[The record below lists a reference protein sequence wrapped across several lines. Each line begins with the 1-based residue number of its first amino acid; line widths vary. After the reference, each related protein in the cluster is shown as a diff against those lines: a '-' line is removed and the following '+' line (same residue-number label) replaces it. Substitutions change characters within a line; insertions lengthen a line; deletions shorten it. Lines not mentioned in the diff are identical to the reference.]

1 MNIAGLTQLQIE
13 QEFDNQKL
21 HEELNKEIAEFAETV
36 YSYIPQFHEMLS
48 AREIVAE
55 DLEIMEVIIIL
66 LSILGNDKSG
76 IPVKGHTAS
85 TRDIPLETVIKTMY
99 LDREFNKMFQEESL
113 NVAMD
118 VIAEFDGIFYDI
130 VKSVKRME
138 DGQFATFTYLRS
150 EILFSENLNLRAT
163 YNRFR
168 LPLIECPDDWT
179 EKSRGGYKLTK
190 RKCTTGRG
198 SEKQPQLVLDAL
210 NKLQKQSWIHSQD
223 EELELNYS
231 YDKFLSEGNSD
242 RMSRKKANDLLL
254 STEETYATM
263 EEIPMHFEY
272 RFDFRGRIYST
283 GYDINPQGNTIKKG
297 GLIPNFE

>member
-1 MNIAGLTQLQIE
+1 
-13 QEFDNQKL
+13 
-21 HEELNKEIAEFAETV
+21 
-36 YSYIPQFHEMLS
+36 
-48 AREIVAE
+48 
-55 DLEIMEVIIIL
+55 
-66 LSILGNDKSG
+66 
-76 IPVKGHTAS
+76 
-85 TRDIPLETVIKTMY
+85 MY

-118 VIAEFDGIFYDI
+118 IIAEFDGIFYDI

-138 DGQFATFTYLRS
+138 DGQFATFTYIRS

>member
-118 VIAEFDGIFYDI
+118 IIAEFDGIFYDI

-138 DGQFATFTYLRS
+138 DGQFATFTYIRS

>member
-48 AREIVAE
+48 AREIIAE

-76 IPVKGHTAS
+76 IPVKGHTAN

-118 VIAEFDGIFYDI
+118 IIAEFDGIFYDI

-138 DGQFATFTYLRS
+138 DGQFATFTYIRS

>member
-48 AREIVAE
+48 AREILAE

-76 IPVKGHTAS
+76 IPVKGHTAN

-118 VIAEFDGIFYDI
+118 IIAEFDGIFYDI

-138 DGQFATFTYLRS
+138 DGQFATFTYIRS

-179 EKSRGGYKLTK
+179 EKSRGGYKLAK

-198 SEKQPQLVLDAL
+198 SEKQPQLVLDTL

>member
-55 DLEIMEVIIIL
+55 DLEIMELIIIL

-76 IPVKGHTAS
+76 IPVKGHTAN

-118 VIAEFDGIFYDI
+118 IIAEFDGIFYDI

-138 DGQFATFTYLRS
+138 DGQFATFTYIRS

>member
-48 AREIVAE
+48 AREIIAE

-76 IPVKGHTAS
+76 IPVKGHTAN
-85 TRDIPLETVIKTMY
+85 TRDIPLETVVKTMY

-118 VIAEFDGIFYDI
+118 IIAEFDGIFYDI

-138 DGQFATFTYLRS
+138 DGQFATFTYIRS

-179 EKSRGGYKLTK
+179 EKSRGGYKLMK

-231 YDKFLSEGNSD
+231 YNKFLSEGNSD

-263 EEIPMHFEY
+263 EEIPMYFEY

-283 GYDINPQGNTIKKG
+283 GYDINPQGNTI
-297 GLIPNFE
+297 